1 MISIVLQ
8 ILGLILLFTG
18 NLLISDAVTR
28 FDTRKSK
35 WWKWG
40 NRLQG
45 AGFILALLSIY
56 IQYAE
61 K

>member
-1 MISIVLQ
+1 LQ